1 MFLGAWALRYYLGL
15 SQIISIAL
23 QELPITE
30 NHASTKP
37 QSWGQIDERLNQLKQ
52 DDPALIKAVRDR
64 LILPTNEPF
73 KWASRERTG
82 W

>member
-1 MFLGAWALRYYLGL
+1 MLGAWALGYYLIL
-15 SQIISIAL
+15 SQIISITF
-23 QELPITE
+23 QELPKTD
-30 NHASTKP
+30 NHANNEP
-37 QSWGQIDERLNQLKQ
+37 QPWGQIDENLNQLKQ

>member
-1 MFLGAWALRYYLGL
+1 MLGAWALGYYLIL
-15 SQIISIAL
+15 SQIISITF
-23 QELPITE
+23 QELPKTE
-30 NHASTKP
+30 NHANTKP
-37 QSWGQIDERLNQLKQ
+37 QHWGQIDESLNQLKQ